1 MYPWLSAHR
10 AQLRALVQGD
20 RLGHALLLKGIDG
33 LGKGWL
39 ADELVSMMLCQHT
52 KDAPCRRCHSCQLD
66 AAGNHPDHHE
76 ISGNERSIGIDA
88 IRQLGQVLG
97 ESSCLGHGKVAI
109 IKQADKMTDAAANA
123 LLKTLE
129 EPAGETTLI
138 LTSSRAERLPLTIRS
153 RCQQWLLPVPEGAT
167 VLSWLAGQGLDAGV
181 AALNINQ
188 GSPLRTR
195 DYLAS
200 GADGKRL
207 QLLRQFASLH
217 QTPQVL
223 PPLQAGLLEQQ
234 VHLQWVQLL
243 LLDAT
248 QLSLGL
254 SGTPLRLHDCE
265 PLSRALSRLGPER
278 LNRALTGLLQLGQQL
293 QPSSGRPL
301 NAGLQLGRWLHD
313 WLGLWSAPAT
323 PRID

>member
-1 MYPWLSAHR
+1 MYPWLSTQR
-10 AQLRALVQGD
+10 AQLRTLVQGD

-39 ADELVSMMLCQHT
+39 ADELARIILCQHT
-52 KDAPCRRCHSCQLD
+52 NDTPCGRCHSCRLD
-66 AAGNHPDHHE
+66 AAGNHPDHHQ

-97 ESSCLGHGKVAI
+97 ESSRLGHGKVAI

-129 EPAGETTLI
+129 EPAGEACLI
-138 LTSSRAERLPLTIRS
+138 LTSSRTERLPPTIRS
-153 RCQQWLLPVPEGAT
+153 RCQQWLLPAPDGTA
-167 VLSWLAGQGLDAGV
+167 VLSWLAGQGLDANSS
-181 AALNINQ
+181 ALNVNQ

-217 QTPQVL
+217 QAPQAL
-223 PPLQAGLLEQQ
+223 PSLLAGLLEQQ

-248 QLSLGL
+248 QLSQRL

-265 PLSRALSRLGPER
+265 PLSRALSRLGTER
-278 LNRALTGLLQLGQQL
+278 LNRALTGLLQLGQLL
-293 QPSSGRPL
+293 QPASGRPL

-313 WLGLWSAPAT
+313 WLGLWPAPAT